1 MAISSPGL
9 GSGLDVNSLVTQL
22 VGATA
27 LPVTQRID
35 RQEINLQ
42 AKLTAFGTLKGS
54 LSTFQDS
61 LNSLGNLATY
71 QGRSVTVGDSD
82 VLTAIATK
90 DASEASYNVT
100 VSQLA
105 TAQTLASNSF
115 TNTSDVVGEGTLTLS
130 FGDYD
135 GAAFSLN
142 ADRGTFTIT
151 IDSTNNT
158 LAGIRDAINA
168 ADAGVS
174 ASIINDGS
182 GNRLVLGSKFTGAEN
197 SLKITVSDTTDA
209 SDLDNSGLSQLAY
222 DPEAT
227 VGNGKNL
234 EQKQTAQDAAV
245 VIDGISVS
253 SASNTLSETIEGV
266 TLTLKSVSTSAVSL
280 NISNDDNSIKS
291 AIKSF
296 VDEYN
301 VLAETIQGL
310 TNYNKETKESGI
322 LLSDSIVRG
331 LNNQLRK
338 FIGGI
343 APGLTGSYTSL
354 SSIGIS
360 SDKEGKLSLDNS
372 KLDNVLALDRDA
384 VSRLFAATG
393 LPTDSDIEFVT
404 SSDATQS
411 GNYSINI
418 STLATQGLLA
428 GSGIT
433 TPTVGSPVSIIA
445 GSNTLSLLIDGIA
458 SNTITLTAGSYTSG
472 TALATELQSRINGDS
487 SLAAAGVSATVR
499 YVADTGTAGHL
510 EIESS
515 RYGSSST
522 VEITANTTTVIG
534 LSIAT
539 GTVGVDVA
547 GSLGTQAGEGNG
559 RILKGVGNSSGLEID
574 VAGTTTGDR
583 GTIRFTN
590 GLVSQL
596 GVFMDSYLSSD
607 GTLDSRTSSLSNQ
620 IDGLSDERESL
631 GRRLQALEARYR
643 AQFTALDIM
652 VSQLRST
659 SDFLTQQLANL
670 PGAWQKK

>member
-35 RQEINLQ
+35 RKEINLQ

-54 LSTFQDS
+54 LSVFQDS

-71 QGRSVTVGDSD
+71 QGRSVSVGDSN
-82 VLTAIATK
+82 VLTATATK
-90 DASEASYNVT
+90 DASEAGYNVT

-105 TAQTLASNSF
+105 SAQTLASNSF

-135 GAAFSLN
+135 GATFSLN

-174 ASIINDGS
+174 ASIINDGT

-209 SDLDNSGLSQLAY
+209 NDLDNSGLSQLAY

-234 EQKQTAQDAAV
+234 EQKQAAQDAAV

-253 SASNTLSETIEGV
+253 SASNTLSKTIEGV

-280 NISNDDNSIKS
+280 NISNDDDSIKS

-296 VDEYN
+296 INEYN
-301 VLAETIQGL
+301 VLAETMQGL

-343 APGLTGSYTSL
+343 APGITGNYTSL

-360 SDKEGKLSLDNS
+360 SDKEGKLSLDDS
-372 KLDNVLALDRDA
+372 KLDNVLTLDRDA

-393 LPTDSDIEFVT
+393 QPTDSDIKFVT
-404 SSDATQS
+404 SSNATQS

-418 STLATQGLLA
+418 GTLATQGLLA

-433 TPTVGSPVSIIA
+433 TPTVGVPVNIA
-445 GSNTLSLLIDGIA
+445 SGSNTLSLLIDGIA
-458 SNTITLTAGSYTSG
+458 SNTITLTAGNYTSG

-487 SLAAAGVSATVR
+487 SLAAAGISATVR
-499 YVADTGTAGHL
+499 YVADTGTVGHL

-522 VEITANTTTVIG
+522 VDISANTTTIMG
-534 LSIAT
+534 LSVAT
-539 GTVGVDVA
+539 GTTGVDVA

-559 RILKGVGNSSGLEID
+559 RILKGVGNSSGLEIE
-574 VAGTTTGDR
+574 VTGTTTGDR

-590 GLVSQL
+590 GLASQL
-596 GVFMDSYLSSD
+596 GAFIDSYLSSD

-670 PGAWQKK
+670 PGAWKKK